1 MLQSSFLTLRVL
13 YEIICFH
20 KSRFFQGY
28 TIYSIYVLSFSIYWF
43 VNYLDLLQ
51 IQKAYILQPKN
62 KGQHPPL
69 VKSVVHYYL
78 EILSLT
84 SARAFDKLRDSILKS
99 LTIDPVDSN
108 LCISV
113 GCKEPQNC
121 LKIRHL
127 SV

>member
-1 MLQSSFLTLRVL
+1 MLQSSNLTLRWL
-13 YEIICFH
+13 YEKIHFNNIRVFNRC
-20 KSRFFQGY
+20 
-28 TIYSIYVLSFSIYWF
+28 TIYSGYTCRLSIYWF